1 MKRALIWLTAFALA
15 AVLVAGAVAAWLWQ
29 QYEKSPLQFKESPI
43 RIEVGKGAN
52 PRNIAGELNRK
63 GVMVAPILV
72 TLASRWRGDS
82 DRLKM
87 GMYQLESPLT
97 LRALL
102 DKLAKGEVMLK
113 EVRFIEGWTFKQMRA
128 AVAQNP
134 DLLQD
139 TRSLTDVQILAKIGA
154 AETLPEGLFFPSTYS
169 FSPGSSDLDVYRQ
182 AYRQLKKVL
191 EDAWAARAADLPLLT
206 PYQALI
212 LASVVEKETGR
223 DSDRDKV
230 AGVFVNRLRKGMMLQ
245 SDPTTIYGLGS
256 TFDGNLRRRDLLRDT
271 PYNTYTRGGLPPT
284 PIALPGKA
292 SLLAV
297 TQPASTPALYF
308 VARGDGSSE
317 FSNDLASHNRAVAKF
332 QLGRK

>member
-1 MKRALIWLTAFALA
+1 MKRALIGLMILLLVA
-15 AVLVAGAVAAWLWQ
+15 ALVAGAGAAWLWQ
-29 QYEKSPLQFKESPI
+29 QYEKTPLEFKETPV

-52 PRNIAGELNRK
+52 PRSIAGELNRK
-63 GVMVAPILV
+63 GVMVAPFLV
-72 TLASRWRGDS
+72 SLASRWRGDA

-87 GMYQLESPLT
+87 GIYQLESPLT

-102 DKLAKGEVMLK
+102 DKLAKGEVLQK
-113 EVRFIEGWTFKQMRA
+113 EVRFIEGWTFRQMRA

-139 TRSLTDVQILAKIGA
+139 SRNLTDAQILAKIGA
-154 AETLPEGLFFPSTYS
+154 SETLPEGLFFPSTYS
-169 FSPGSSDLDVYRQ
+169 FSPGASDLEVYRQ
-182 AYRQLKKVL
+182 AYRQLKKAL
-191 EDAWAARAADLPLLT
+191 EDAWAARAADLPLTT

-223 DSDRDKV
+223 EADRDKV
-230 AGVFVNRLRKGMMLQ
+230 AGVFINRLRKGMMLQ

-256 TFDGNLRRRDLLRDT
+256 TFDGNLRRKDLTRDT

-297 TQPASTPALYF
+297 TRPASTPALYF

-332 QLGRK
+332 QLGKK